1 MSFVK
6 PNYDDKVKLYHV
18 DSNSFTVYI
27 KTDNIYKN
35 IAQNVETT
43 FDTSKYELDRPLP
56 KGKN

>member
-6 PNYDDKVKLYHV
+6 PKYDEKVKLYYV

-35 IAQNVETT
+35 IAQNVETR
-43 FDTSKYELDRPLP
+43 FDTSNYELHRPLP

>member
-18 DSNSFTVYI
+18 DSNSFTVCI

>member
-1 MSFVK
+1 MSFFK
-6 PNYDDKVKLYHV
+6 PIYDEKVKLYHV

>member
-1 MSFVK
+1 MSFIK